1 MAIKK
6 FDKQEHGRN
15 VYIEDGVEFDS
26 FIEVLFGDVPGIKMY
41 ELIESPSVS
50 MYRTYAHAYIV
61 TKKRAGS
68 KAFKDLTEEVAKAEG
83 ASSMYWYWLANGK
96 SRCFNGYKHVGF
108 FK

>member
-6 FDKQEHGRN
+6 FDKQEHGNN
-15 VYIEDGVEFDS
+15 VYIEDGIKFNS
-26 FIEVLFGDVPGIKMY
+26 FTEVLFGDIPDIRMY
-41 ELIESPSVS
+41 ELAESPNVS
-50 MYRTYAHAYIV
+50 MCRTYAHAYIV

-83 ASSMYWYWLANGK
+83 ASSMCWYWLANGK
-96 SRCFNGYKHVGF
+96 SRYFNGYKYVGF